1 MSMLAWNHS
10 DAEVAAIGQVLNT
23 NIVVLQYDIQNRRG
37 RSREERTEWH
47 QFDLHP
53 GFAVPQNI
61 FSRRSSNTLRLLHE
75 DDVHWSFLIWMPD
88 SRNQGILSSSTNPRM
103 MSTPPSQRSPPPP
116 PPPQRNGS
124 REAGRRILVASQ

>member
-103 MSTPPSQRSPPPP
+103 MSTPPSQQSPPPP
-116 PPPQRNGS
+116 SPPQRNGS
-124 REAGRRILVASQ
+124 R